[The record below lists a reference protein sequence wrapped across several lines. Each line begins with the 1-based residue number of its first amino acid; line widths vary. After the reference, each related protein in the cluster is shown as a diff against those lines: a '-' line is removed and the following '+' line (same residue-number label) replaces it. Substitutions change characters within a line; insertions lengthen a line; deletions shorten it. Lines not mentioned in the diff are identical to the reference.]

1 MSASDRGE
9 HRRAPGAV
17 AGAERDRR
25 WVHGAPHLR
34 GHRGEVPRGVR
45 RQGGQQAHLQI
56 PQRGELPGQ
65 WHFGIQHQQFSIC
78 SLVWFWPFYAH
89 FCTEMLECWKFM
101 ILNYNYQK

>member
-1 MSASDRGE
+1 MSVLDRGE

-17 AGAERDRR
+17 ARAERDRR

-56 PQRGELPGQ
+56 PQRRELPGQ
-65 WHFGIQHQQFSIC
+65 WHLFQNQASAIQHMLTSSTFGH
-78 SLVWFWPFYAH
+78 L
-89 FCTEMLECWKFM
+89 CTEMLEIYDFE
-101 ILNYNYQK
+101 L